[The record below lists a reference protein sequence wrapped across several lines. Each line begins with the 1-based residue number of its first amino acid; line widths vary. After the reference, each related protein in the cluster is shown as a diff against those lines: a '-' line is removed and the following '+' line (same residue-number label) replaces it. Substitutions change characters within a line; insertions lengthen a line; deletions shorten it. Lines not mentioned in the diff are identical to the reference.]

1 MINRRD
7 FLKLGIASSLL
18 TSCDVW
24 KTGGNLG
31 LALGGGGARGL
42 AHILMLEVLD
52 ELEIRPHRIAGTS
65 IGAVFGT
72 MYAAGMSGREIR
84 EVVDRLTVSDNE
96 SWLSSLFEQD
106 LGRWWDLINL
116 KLGSGGLVDS
126 SAFASFIEETTGVSR
141 FDQLSI
147 PLKIVAA
154 DFWER
159 EAVVFENGNLG
170 PAIQASIAIPGLFS
184 PSQHHGRV
192 LVDGGLVNPVPYDLL
207 FDDCDVVVAIDVSGN
222 RNPKT
227 DNGPGYFETVFNT
240 LQITQ
245 AAILREKM
253 KQRPPHIYIRPGL
266 EDIRVLEFNRVNE
279 IYRQSRSA
287 ADKLRRALRQRYPA
301 D

>member
-1 MINRRD
+1 MNRRD
-7 FLKLGIASSLL
+7 FLKLGLASSLL
-18 TSCDVW
+18 GSCDAW
-24 KTGGNLG
+24 KKGGRLG

-52 ELEIRPHRIAGTS
+52 DLGISPHRIAGTS
-65 IGAVFGT
+65 IGAVFGS
-72 MYAAGMSGREIR
+72 MYAAGMSGHDIR
-84 EVVDRLTVSDNE
+84 
-96 SWLSSLFEQD
+96 Q
-106 LGRWWDLINL
+106 
-116 KLGSGGLVDS
+116 LV
-126 SAFASFIEETTGVSR
+126 TGVSR

-159 EAVVFENGNLG
+159 EAVVFESGSLG

-184 PSQHHGRV
+184 PVQHRGRV

-240 LQITQ
+240 MQITQ

-253 KQRPPHIYIRPGL
+253 KLRQPHIYIRPGL
-266 EDIRVLEFNRVNE
+266 EDIRVLDFNRVDE
-279 IYRQSRSA
+279 IYQQSRTA
-287 ADKLRRALRQRYPA
+287 ADKLRRELRQRYP